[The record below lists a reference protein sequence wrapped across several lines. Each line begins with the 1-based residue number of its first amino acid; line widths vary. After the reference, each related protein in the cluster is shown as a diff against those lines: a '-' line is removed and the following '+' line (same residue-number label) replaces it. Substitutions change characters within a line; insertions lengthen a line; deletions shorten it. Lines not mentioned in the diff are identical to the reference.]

1 MEDEVPVRARRS
13 RSIGPA
19 VPRRRSPSRLPP
31 PCSVAASCS
40 IFPEGTRSRDGR
52 LHKGRTGAAR
62 LALEVGAPILVGVVG
77 TDRIQPPD
85 ARLPK
90 LTGSCSI
97 SIGRP
102 IMPARYAAM
111 DERHRALR
119 AMTDEVMFEIRELTG
134 QNYVDRY
141 AGKTDDAGAE
151 PDRPARPTRH
161 CVRGGGRRA
170 CRRPTPGVGRLLT
183 TRRTSAASS
192 GSLPRLAGDG
202 RPDHDH
208 ASRRFPAGVPGRD
221 HRRGR
226 RRIGRQAPCQGG
238 RGGDRRRSPGRPR
251 ATARRRRP
259 RRSSPTTPRAAGTCC
274 ATPRPT

>member
-1 MEDEVPVRARRS
+1 VVKATGAGAAQQRARRILAPMAQWLWDIELNDFD
-13 RSIGPA
+13 RLPAEGPA
-19 VPRRRSPSRLPP
+19 ILCPNHISFLDSAFLMLTVPRNISFVGKAEYMRSWKTKYLFPVLGMIPIDRSGGSKAALALEAAAAVLRRGELFG
-31 PCSVAASCS
+31 
-40 IFPEGTRSRDGR
+40 IYPEGTRSRDGR

-62 LALEVGAPILVGVVG
+62 LALEVGAPIYPVGVVG

-102 IMPARYAAM
+102 ITPARYAAM

-151 PDRPARPTRH
+151 PDRPARPTH
-161 CVRGGGRRA
+161 V
-170 CRRPTPGVGRLLT
+170 T
-183 TRRTSAASS
+183 ASE
-192 GSLPRLAGDG
+192 AEADE
-202 RPDHDH
+202 H
-208 ASRRFPAGVPGRD
+208 A
-221 HRRGR
+221 
-226 RRIGRQAPCQGG
+226 
-238 RGGDRRRSPGRPR
+238 GDRRLASV
-251 ATARRRRP
+251 A
-259 RRSSPTTPRAAGTCC
+259 S
-274 ATPRPT
+274 